1 MGNCNSVNHSKR
13 IQQQLN
19 NRTEQQQQH
28 KSIKHNNNNNINY
41 TNNNNY
47 NSKSSN
53 NNNNTHQLSVNN
65 TLPNPTS
72 SSSSLTTNNNANTTS
87 SKPQTTPKPKSIK
100 TKQITITASLRE
112 TDSYLCVNAGDTIEI
127 HQHPNSTWCFIDKE
141 QVTYEGYTNTKY
153 ITIPIG
159 ALMMR
164 VSSTRTAIHINHSPF
179 TYTFTHSG
187 SLLFF
192 AHLDE
197 DLLHLYKP
205 SNELIIDVTGN
216 FGFVS
221 PKYPF
226 NELDTFIPLEVN
238 TRYMEMEYL
247 INRVRVN
254 PKKFFI
260 ERVLNAMY
268 VNKETLTDIDNLYAF
283 AKELRSVT
291 NSNELNDIAQEH
303 ADELEK
309 SSLNGKLKP
318 NEQHVKQRYPHIE
331 YRCVVICECDNAF
344 DIVVEMLNKKDN
356 RDNILNQR
364 YNLFGMG
371 YQKHLIY
378 QLITVVLFGVVN
390 N

>member
-1 MGNCNSVNHSKR
+1 MGNCNSINHSKR
-13 IQQQLN
+13 FQQQLN
-19 NRTEQQQQH
+19 NRTEQQHQQH
-28 KSIKHNNNNNINY
+28 KNIKHNNNNIHNKINY
-41 TNNNNY
+41 KNNINNNN
-47 NSKSSN
+47 NS
-53 NNNNTHQLSVNN
+53 NTHQLSVNN

-72 SSSSLTTNNNANTTS
+72 SSSSSLTTNNNVNTTS
-87 SKPQTTPKPKSIK
+87 SKPQMKTTK
-100 TKQITITASLRE
+100 TKQITIPASLRE
-112 TDSYLCVNAGDTIEI
+112 TDSYLHVNAGDTIEI
-127 HQHPNSTWCFIDKE
+127 HHHPNTTWCFIDKE
-141 QVTYEGYTNTKY
+141 QVTYEGHPNTKY

-164 VSSTRTAIHINHSPF
+164 VSSTRTAIHINNSPF
-179 TYTFTHSG
+179 THTFIHSG

-205 SNELIIDVTGN
+205 SNELTIDITGN
-216 FGFVS
+216 FSFVS

-226 NELDTFIPLEVN
+226 NELDTFVPLELN
-238 TRYMEMEYL
+238 TRYKEMEHL

-260 ERVLNAMY
+260 ERVLNARY

-291 NSNELNDIAQEH
+291 NSNELNDIAQQH
-303 ADELEK
+303 ANELEK

-318 NEQHVKQRYPHIE
+318 NEQFVKQRYPHIE
-331 YRCVVICECDNAF
+331 YRCIVICECENAF

-378 QLITVVLFGVVN
+378 QHITVVLFGVVN

>member
-19 NRTEQQQQH
+19 NPTEQQQHQQQQH
-28 KSIKHNNNNNINY
+28 KNIKHNNNKNNNINY
-41 TNNNNY
+41 NNNNNY
-47 NSKSSN
+47 NSNSS
-53 NNNNTHQLSVNN
+53 NNNTHQLSINN
-65 TLPNPTS
+65 TLPNPSS
-72 SSSSLTTNNNANTTS
+72 SSSSLTTNNNVNTTS
-87 SKPQTTPKPKSIK
+87 SKPKSIK
-100 TKQITITASLRE
+100 TKQITITASIHE
-112 TDSYLCVNAGDTIEI
+112 TDSYLHVNAGDTIEI

-141 QVTYEGYTNTKY
+141 EVTYEGYTNTKY

-179 TYTFTHSG
+179 THTFVHSG

-226 NELDTFIPLEVN
+226 NEIETFIPLELN
-238 TRYMEMEYL
+238 TRYTEMEYL

-260 ERVLNAMY
+260 ERILNARY

-291 NSNELNDIAQEH
+291 NSKELNHIAQEH

-378 QLITVVLFGVVN
+378 QPITVVIFGVVN